1 MTSPPSALTSATW
14 LSADEAQCQH
24 AGEVLEV
31 VGQRWS
37 PSILLAL
44 ARGVERFGEIVAMTA
59 GLSARM
65 LAVRLK
71 QLETARLVERI
82 VIPTTPV
89 TIRYRLT
96 AQGLDL
102 INALHAV
109 ADYVQRWE
117 LDDSATAPTSIRS
130 T

>member
-1 MTSPPSALTSATW
+1 
-14 LSADEAQCQH
+14 
-24 AGEVLEV
+24 

-44 ARGVERFGEIVAMTA
+44 GRGVERFSEIIAMTA

-65 LAVRLK
+65 LTLRLK
-71 QLETARLVERI
+71 QLETAHLVERI

-89 TIRYRLT
+89 TVRYRLT

-102 INALHAV
+102 IDALHSV
-109 ADYVQRWE
+109 AGYVQRWE
-117 LDDSATAPTSIRS
+117 VDDPATRATR
-130 T
+130 